1 MIEDAEK
8 KEILK
13 EGATIIEPTSGNTVI
28 GLAAVNAAKGYR
40 AILTLPDTMSVERR
54 NLLKA
59 YGAELVLTEGAKGM
73 KGAIA
78 KAHLLKSNGR
88 IIVNTKHEINDEV
101 YSFDGSSISNSLHL
115 PTVNTVMF
123 GAVPEISGIV
133 TIENLNYAIE
143 LYMPVRIQDKNK
155 KAIVVVK
162 EALISEKTGKIQ
174 ASYR

>member
-13 EGATIIEPTSGNTVI
+13 EGAIIIEPTSGNTVI
-28 GLAAVNAAKGYR
+28 
-40 AILTLPDTMSVERR
+40 
-54 NLLKA
+54 
-59 YGAELVLTEGAKGM
+59 
-73 KGAIA
+73 
-78 KAHLLKSNGR
+78 
-88 IIVNTKHEINDEV
+88 
-101 YSFDGSSISNSLHL
+101 GSSISNSLHL

-123 GAVPEISGIV
+123 GAVSEISGIV

-162 EALISEKTGKIQ
+162 EALISEKTVEIQ